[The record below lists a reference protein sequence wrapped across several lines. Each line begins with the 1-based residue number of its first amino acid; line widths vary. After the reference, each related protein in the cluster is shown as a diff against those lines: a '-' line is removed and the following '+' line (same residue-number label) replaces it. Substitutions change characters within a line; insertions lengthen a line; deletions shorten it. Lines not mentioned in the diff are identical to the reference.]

1 VTRDGASQ
9 VQKRILIVDEDADV
23 RRDTSTV
30 LQRVGYETCEVA
42 GGEAAMEAARHRRP
56 ALVVLETRLADI
68 CGYELCRALRHEFG
82 DGLPIMFVSGDRT
95 EPSDRVAGLLI
106 GADDYLVKPFDFDE
120 LVARV
125 RALLRRS
132 GAAAPPHTSNLTS
145 RELEVLRLLAEGLRR
160 EEIANRL
167 VVSPNTVGTHI
178 EHIFTKLGVH
188 NRAQAVAA
196 AYRDELVA
204 TS

>member
-1 VTRDGASQ
+1 VVDGMSQ
-9 VQKRILIVDEDADV
+9 AQKRILIVDEDADLRGNV
-23 RRDTSTV
+23 ASALARA
-30 LQRVGYETCEVA
+30 GYEA
-42 GGEAAMEAARHRRP
+42 SEAASGEEAMELARHEHP
-56 ALVVLETRLADI
+56 GLVVLETRLRDI
-68 CGYELCRALRHEFG
+68 CGYELCSAFRHDFG
-82 DGLPIMFVSGDRT
+82 DALPILFVSGDRT

-132 GAAAPPHTSNLTS
+132 EATAPSHGSKLTD
-145 RELEVLRLLAEGLRR
+145 RELEVLHLLVEGLGQ
-160 EEIANRL
+160 EEIASRL
-167 VVSPNTVGTHI
+167 VVSPKTVGTHI
-178 EHIFTKLGVH
+178 EHIFMKLGVH
-188 NRAQAVAA
+188 SRAQAVAA

>member
-1 VTRDGASQ
+1 MSQ
-9 VQKRILIVDEDADV
+9 LQKPILIVDEYAEV
-23 RRDTSTV
+23 LRDTATV
-30 LQRVGYETCEVA
+30 LQRAGYETCEVA
-42 GGEAAMEAARHRRP
+42 GGEAAMEAARHRPP

-68 CGYELCRALRHEFG
+68 CGYELCRAFRREFG
-82 DGLPIMFVSGDRT
+82 DGLPLMFVSGDRT

-132 GAAAPPHTSNLTS
+132 EAAAPPHTSNLTS

-167 VVSPNTVGTHI
+167 VVSPKTVGTHI
-178 EHIFTKLGVH
+178 EHILSKLGVRS
-188 NRAQAVAA
+188 RAQAVAY
-196 AYRDELVA
+196 AYREGLVKTA
-204 TS
+204 V